1 LERVTRYAEAWY
13 LIRLP
18 KEFFFVLYGLLA
30 FGSGTSTGQVSTQP
44 GQFDGAAE
52 LPRVYVQSSLA
63 ATPADVAVVL
73 VHGGDNLQDAI
84 DSAKCGDILKLE
96 SGATFRGVFRL
107 PAKPC
112 DDSHWIVIR
121 TSAADDSL
129 PPEGTR
135 ISPCY
140 AGVASLPGRPDF
152 HCASIKN
159 VMARIEFDG
168 GGDSGPILFLAH
180 ANHYRLIGLEITR
193 AKPDA
198 HLRNLIEPDKPE
210 DTADHLIF
218 DRLWLH
224 GTAQDETK
232 GGIHLSG
239 TTFVAVVDS
248 YFSDFHCIARTG
260 TCTDAQAINGGGG
273 NEPGGPYKIVNN
285 FLEASGQSIMFGGA
299 PGTTTPA
306 DIEIRRNH
314 LFKPLMWK
322 AGEHDFSGGES
333 GNPFIVKNN
342 FELKN
347 AQRVLFEGNV
357 LENCWGGFSQ
367 RGFAIV
373 LTPANQGGT
382 CPQCRVTD
390 VTIRYNLIRHVGAA
404 LNISN
409 VLGSQHAASSGGE
422 RYSIHDLLVDDIDAE
437 RYDGMGS
444 FAFIISVNPPI
455 RSVHID
461 HVTAFP
467 ERAILS
473 ILNQGPKIE
482 DFAISNSIF
491 TAGNRQI
498 MSAGVGP
505 TNCAQPRDD
514 PDSILKNCFS
524 NATFSGNLIINSDG
538 GWPHGN
544 FLVKDA
550 GFRDFKD
557 GKNGDYRLCRG
568 KEDGENCGK
577 PSPALAKGA
586 NDKNIGADVE
596 AIEKAIAGV
605 I

>member
-1 LERVTRYAEAWY
+1 MRGVV
-13 LIRLP
+13 LIRLF
-18 KEFFFVLYGLLA
+18 KFFFVLFGLLA
-30 FGSGTSTGQVSTQP
+30 FGSGTSTGQSE
-44 GQFDGAAE
+44 FDGPAE
-52 LPRVYVQSSLA
+52 LPRIYVQSSLA
-63 ATPADVAVVL
+63 ETRADGKMVL
-73 VHGGDNLQDAI
+73 VHGGDNLQGAI
-84 DSAKCGDILKLE
+84 DAAKCGDILELE

-121 TSAADDSL
+121 TSAADDDL

-152 HCASIKN
+152 HCASAKN

-168 GGDSGPILFLAH
+168 GGDSGPILFLSH
-180 ANHYRLIGLEITR
+180 ANHYRFIGLEITR
-193 AKPDA
+193 AKPDS
-198 HLRNLIEPDKPE
+198 HLRNLIQPDKPE

-224 GTAQDETK
+224 GTARDETK

-239 TTFVAVVDS
+239 TTFVAVLDS
-248 YFSDFHCIARTG
+248 FFSDFHCIARTG

-273 NEPGGPYKIVNN
+273 NEPGGPYKIANN

-322 AGEHDFSGGES
+322 PGQRDFSGAAS

-357 LENCWGGFSQ
+357 LENSWGGFSQ

-482 DFAISNSIF
+482 DFVISNSIF

-498 MSAGVGP
+498 MSAGGGP
-505 TNCAQPRDD
+505 TNCASPRDD
-514 PDSILKNCFS
+514 PNTILKSCFL
-524 NATFSGNLIINSDG
+524 NATFTNNLIIDSGG

-544 FLVKDA
+544 ILAKDA

-568 KEDGENCGK
+568 KEDNGCGK
-577 PSPALAKGA
+577 PSPALAKSA
-586 NDKNIGADVE
+586 NDKNVGADV
-596 AIEKAIAGV
+596 ASIEKAIAGV